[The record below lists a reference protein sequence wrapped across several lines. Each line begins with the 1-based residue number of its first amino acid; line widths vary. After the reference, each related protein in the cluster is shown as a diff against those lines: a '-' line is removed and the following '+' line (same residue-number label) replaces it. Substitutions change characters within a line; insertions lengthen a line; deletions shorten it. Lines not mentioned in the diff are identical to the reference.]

1 MPSILKYKI
10 LSSDIVRSSLGRK
23 LRIGAFKA
31 LFYALFGSKTTTLAD
46 GTRQLVNEGVTGK
59 DRIKHLIND
68 DFSGGVN
75 DWVTEGHVLVDNSEE
90 ALTLTSGEGTSKYW
104 QNYVSQNN
112 IKLEGKAGV
121 EYVVEIEHLSG
132 RRFVVVLDGAVSWTA
147 RYTPAVGSLKFSFI
161 TENTQNLRMR
171 VYLDTNLPNIV
182 GTIDNIKL
190 YKKSDL
196 AKHGTLHSGHGAYF
210 NGVDNYIVV
219 PQSGS
224 SITEFTMLASV
235 SGFSAGLGI
244 RHIAHFGSRKNQL
257 ASGLAVQNS
266 GYVINHT
273 WGNVNESSTVYIG
286 DGGDYSLGLVVSGSD
301 QYLYANGAL
310 GESKQID
317 IDVALTNAVI
327 GSRLAALLGEY
338 ALGNIKDV
346 YLIPQALT
354 AEEIQSHYN
363 NPEQTLYW
371 ENGTLKSA
379 FLPQATID
387 AMQAGEGFWYPLS
400 GNESTG
406 GYERNHALAMP
417 ENLVTNGDFSD
428 GLINAN
434 QRYDTLLKNQSG
446 KLYMEN
452 VSASWGGSEML
463 YATEVGKEYLVRVK
477 VNDWGGGASYSSFM
491 HLGTGVGSLAYTV
504 NVPVNTAN
512 NMAIAKFTAT
522 ATTANVILGVGT
534 NTIGAWRSIEYV
546 DVVEASTH
554 TPMQNW
560 NTTNVTN
567 ALGVS
572 TSTVT
577 ESYTV
582 DEFGMQKDWPDAKP
596 VITGELYGDGRSY
609 VDMNDMVISGDFE
622 IDIYIGSQTEGK
634 ISRVLKFAHY
644 DSSGTSL
651 AQSFIQTL
659 EGVDAYN
666 VVPFGAADSV
676 YSYPSSGDVVTVI
689 FASGTRSIYHNNL
702 LQKTTNTATDL
713 ANSVLQDLTLRKA
726 GTGTLQITQGT
737 RTDEQRA
744 KDIQKLATK
753 HGVII

>member
-1 MPSILKYKI
+1 MIFPGSIFGADSVVPGVHSAKAMRKSRGS
-10 LSSDIVRSSLGRK
+10 LSKELY
-23 LRIGAFKA
+23 
-31 LFYALFGSKTTTLAD
+31 YALFGSRVSTLAD

-417 ENLVTNGDFSD
+417 ENMLDGKAWTVDGVQWTEQDGVITGHTKGSLSYADIALPIDFIEGEAYVID
-428 GLINAN
+428 IEIETIDA
-434 QRYDTLLKNQSG
+434 QFTL
-446 KLYMEN
+446 
-452 VSASWGGSEML
+452 
-463 YATEVGKEYLVRVK
+463 YLR
-477 VNDWGGGASYSSFM
+477 GAYTGSYSSNG
-491 HLGTGVGSLAYTV
+491 LIRVVAVAGASVYTGIRLASSTFEGRV
-504 NVPVNTAN
+504 KIHNVYPLAN
-512 NMAIAKFTAT
+512 SG
-522 ATTANVILGVGT
+522 L
-534 NTIGAWRSIEYV
+534 
-546 DVVEASTH
+546 